1 MVSSSQFPY
10 FALHRR
16 VHPLPKAID
25 CCKKNREGSKKKK
38 KERKVFLTSYCR
50 KVAWCRLYMTR
61 TCGGMEEMDC
71 FEKRSFLNISSPLK
85 VIRKNKIKQKKTWR
99 PHTHAPYS
107 TIATKEGQYLVDQST
122 TEPMPF
128 GFTDDGDRLLLTH
141 TNSWVGWRKTPKPTR
156 SFNIRSIPIYSN
168 LDFFFYFRGV
178 QMLASATITWA
189 CRQSIEGTRQRSS
202 QRHRFLEGGLFHA
215 EREEDNTKTQAYQV
229 DHPLFPPNLIGPC
242 ITHQLPSLGVINVNS
257 I

>member
-1 MVSSSQFPY
+1 M
-10 FALHRR
+10 
-16 VHPLPKAID
+16 
-25 CCKKNREGSKKKK
+25 
-38 KERKVFLTSYCR
+38 FLTSYCR

-85 VIRKNKIKQKKTWR
+85 VIRKKQNKTKKKKTWR

-202 QRHRFLEGGLFHA
+202 QRHRFLEGGGYSIQN
-215 EREEDNTKTQAYQV
+215 EKKTTQKRR
-229 DHPLFPPNLIGPC
+229 HIKWTIPFFPPI
-242 ITHQLPSLGVINVNS
+242 
-257 I
+257 